1 MTATVTIT
9 EDNASGPAIT
19 GATVYGTWSGDYS
32 GGVSATTRSSGT
44 VSFRTGYIRGSGTVT
59 FTVTG
64 IVKNGV
70 EYVLAG
76 DTDDSVS
83 GSSRVNFR

>member
-1 MTATVTIT
+1 
-9 EDNASGPAIT
+9 
-19 GATVYGTWSGDYS
+19 
-32 GGVSATTRSSGT
+32 

-59 FTVTG
+59 FTVTR

-83 GSSRVNFR
+83 GSSGVNFR